1 MGNTRPSNI
10 KRVVRELVDKYG
22 DMFSDDFEHNKRMV
36 SKLTNVQTKRLRNMV
51 AGYLTRYWKF
61 KYKKKKVQGS

>member
-22 DMFSDDFEHNKRMV
+22 DMFSEDFEQNKKMV

-51 AGYLTRYWKF
+51 AGYLTRYWRF
-61 KYKKKKVQGS
+61 KYRKNVQES

>member
-22 DMFSDDFEHNKRMV
+22 DMFNDDFEHNKEMV

-51 AGYLTRYWKF
+51 AGYLTRYWRF
-61 KYKKKKVQGS
+61 KHKKQLQGN